1 MSEAQSLPD
10 TIEPKVKTIRE
21 CLDEACEKFIKYCRE
36 LGHICLKAEDDKD
49 RLINLAVILSVTAPK
64 DVNSQKASIVSTLES
79 LARENNVNI
88 YGSRV
93 LQFNSN
99 YSFYYYCFGLH

>member
-36 LGHICLKAEDDKD
+36 LGHICFK
-49 RLINLAVILSVTAPK
+49 T
-64 DVNSQKASIVSTLES
+64 
-79 LARENNVNI
+79 
-88 YGSRV
+88 
-93 LQFNSN
+93 
-99 YSFYYYCFGLH
+99 

>member
-36 LGHICLKAEDDKD
+36 LGHICFKPCSYIECNCSK
-49 RLINLAVILSVTAPK
+49 R
-64 DVNSQKASIVSTLES
+64 
-79 LARENNVNI
+79 
-88 YGSRV
+88 
-93 LQFNSN
+93 
-99 YSFYYYCFGLH
+99 C